1 MGLQSALSTALTGMN
16 AAETIIDVAG
26 NNVANS
32 QTVGF
37 KESGVNFATQFL
49 QTASIGSA
57 PSASNGGTN
66 PRQIGLGVKVAEIAQ
81 DFTQGTIEIS
91 SNPLDVAIQGDGFL
105 IVQTNQGQLYTRN
118 GQLKTNAN
126 NELVTTNGDR
136 VLGFNAENGRLITG
150 NMVPLVIPIGG
161 SVVNR
166 VTSTASFS
174 GTFDPQSDVGQGN
187 EIQSGVLTNGTIL
200 APGTFP
206 LNSLLSTPPINPSA
220 VTGTPTGAGTPAAG
234 IYQYRFTYVD
244 SSGSETPGST
254 SISVDTTGTG
264 GEIAL
269 ANLPAIPTGYSGVNI
284 YRTEAGQTTN
294 YYRVNS
300 TPVTSPLTFN
310 DTVADG
316 NGVGGL
322 LTRTALNTDS
332 LDFPGV
338 YSYYVT
344 YYNQSTNTETVPSVL
359 QGPVAINAANQGIRI
374 TNIPQP
380 TQANFDEIRIY
391 RSLNGDT
398 SNFYRIANFAE
409 GQSVYMD
416 RTSDADVITNDP
428 TRVLD
433 LNGPKISND
442 TFLVDIKQRNGSD
455 YPNLFNGPGTLTFT
469 ASKGDIT
476 LPLKEFDVTSTTTV
490 LELMTFMQQSL
501 GINTSVDDAPSISVE
516 NGRLV
521 LEGNAG
527 LENAIEIT
535 ASSVRYTPTST
546 GEEES
551 INFGFT
557 QTEQA
562 VGEGSTSEFV
572 VYDSLGIPLTVQV
585 TTVLEEKNDST
596 TVWRWFATSA
606 DNEPLSG
613 NSTVVGTGTMT
624 YDVDGNFIDNNANTE
639 VLIQR
644 TQTASRDPLTFDLD
658 FSGTN
663 GKDLEYTQL
672 DFKSQDGFAP
682 GTLTDFSVTETGEI
696 RGIYSNGIGQ
706 TLGQIRMARFTNN
719 AGLEQVGNNLFA
731 EGVNSGAANF
741 GDPGDSGL
749 GELTAGAVELS
760 NTDIGQNLIELILA
774 STQYRGGA
782 RVITAVQELLDEL
795 LALRR

>member
-1 MGLQSALSTALTGMN
+1 
-16 AAETIIDVAG
+16 
-26 NNVANS
+26 
-32 QTVGF
+32 
-37 KESGVNFATQFL
+37 
-49 QTASIGSA
+49 
-57 PSASNGGTN
+57 
-66 PRQIGLGVKVAEIAQ
+66 VKVAEIAQ

-126 NELVTTNGDR
+126 NELVTVGGDR

-174 GTFDPQSDVGQGN
+174 GTMDPEAAVGTGN
-187 EIQSGVLTNGTIL
+187 EIQSSVLTNGLID

-206 LNSLLSTPPINPSA
+206 LSSFLATPPINPSG
-220 VTGTPTGAGTPAAG
+220 VTNTPSGVGTPAAG
-234 IYQYRFTYVD
+234 VYQYRFTYVD
-244 SSGSETPGST
+244 SNGNETPGST
-254 SISVDTTGTG
+254 AISVDTTGTG
-264 GEIAL
+264 GEIGL
-269 ANLPAIPTGYSGVNI
+269 ANLPAIPTGYAGVNI
-284 YRTEAGQTTN
+284 YRTEAGQMTN
-294 YYRVNS
+294 FYRVNT
-300 TPVTSPLTFN
+300 TPITGPLEFDDN
-310 DTVADG
+310 VADG
-316 NGVGGL
+316 AFPGNV
-322 LTRTALNTDS
+322 ALNTDS

-338 YSYYVT
+338 YSYYIT
-344 YYNQSTNTETVPSVL
+344 YYNQSTNTETVPSAL
-359 QGPVAINAANQGIRI
+359 QGPVAINSANQGIRI

-391 RSLNGDT
+391 RSLAGDT
-398 SNFYRIANFAE
+398 SNFYRIAEFAE
-409 GQSVYMD
+409 GQTTFMD
-416 RTSDADVITNDP
+416 RTSDADINTADP
-428 TRVLD
+428 TIRLD
-433 LNGPKISND
+433 FNGPKISND
-442 TFLVDIKQRNGSD
+442 TFLVNIKKRNGAD
-455 YPNLFNGPGTLTFT
+455 YPNVFNGPGTLTFQ

-476 LPLKEFDVTSTTTV
+476 LPLKAFTVTSTTTV
-490 LELMTFMQQSL
+490 LDLMTFMQQSL
-501 GINTSVDDAPSISVE
+501 GINTIVDNAPSISVA

-535 ASSVRYTPTST
+535 ASSLRYKPTST
-546 GEEES
+546 GQEAA
-551 INFGFT
+551 INLGFSET
-557 QTEQA
+557 VQA

-572 VYDSLGIPLTVQV
+572 VYDSLGIPLTVQI
-585 TTVLEEKNDST
+585 TTALERKDDSS

-606 DNEPLSG
+606 NNEPLSG
-613 NSTVVGTGTMT
+613 NSTVVGTGTIT
-624 YDVDGNFIDNNANTE
+624 YDVDGNFVDNNADTE

-644 TQTASRDPLTFDLD
+644 TITASRDPLSFNLD

-663 GKDLEYTQL
+663 GKDLGITQL

-682 GTLTDFSVTETGEI
+682 GVLTDFSVTETGEI

-731 EGVNSGAANF
+731 EGVNSGAAAF
-741 GDPGDSGL
+741 GNPGDSGL

>member
-49 QTASIGSA
+49 QTTSIGSA
-57 PSASNGGTN
+57 PSATNGGTN
-66 PRQIGLGVKVAEIAQ
+66 PRQIGLGVKVAEISQ

-105 IVQTNQGQLYTRN
+105 IVQTNQGQNYTRN

-126 NELVTTNGDR
+126 NELVTINGDR

-174 GTFDPQSDVGQGN
+174 GTMDPEASEGVGN
-187 EIQSGVLTNGTIL
+187 EITSGVLTNGLIEP
-200 APGTFP
+200 PGTFP
-206 LNSLLSTPPINPSA
+206 LSSFLSTPPINPGA
-220 VTGTPTGAGTPAAG
+220 VTATPSGTGTPAAG
-234 IYQYRFTYVD
+234 VYHYRFTYID
-244 SSGSETPGST
+244 SNNNETPGST
-254 SISVDTTGTG
+254 SINFDTTGTG

-269 ANLPAIPTGYSGVNI
+269 ANLPAIPTGYAGLNI
-284 YRTEAGQTTN
+284 YRTEADQTGN

-300 TPVTSPLTFN
+300 SPITSPLTFN
-310 DTVADG
+310 DDVADG
-316 NGVGGL
+316 NGAGGL
-322 LTRTALNTDS
+322 LTRTPLDVDA
-332 LDFPGV
+332 LDFPSV

-344 YYNQSTNTETVPSVL
+344 YYNVSTNTETVPSAL
-359 QGPVAINAANQGIRI
+359 QGPLAINAANQGIRV

-398 SNFYRIANFAE
+398 SNFYRIAEFAE
-409 GQSVYMD
+409 GQTTYMD
-416 RTSDADVITNDP
+416 RTPDADVNTTDP
-428 TRVLD
+428 ARVLD

-442 TFLVDIKQRNGSD
+442 TFLVDIKQRSGSD
-455 YPNLFNGPGTLTFT
+455 YPNVFDGPGTLSFT

-476 LPLKEFDVTSTTTV
+476 LPRKEFPVTSTTTV
-490 LELMTFMQQSL
+490 LQLMQFMQQSL
-501 GINTSVDDAPSISVE
+501 GINTSVDDAPSISVV

-521 LEGNAG
+521 IEGNAG

-535 ASSVRYTPTST
+535 ASSIRYTPT
-546 GEEES
+546 GQPEEA
-551 INFGFT
+551 INFGFSE
-557 QTEQA
+557 TEQA

-585 TTVLEEKNDST
+585 TTTLEQKNDSS

-606 DNEPLSG
+606 NNEPLSG
-613 NSTVVGTGTMT
+613 DSTVVGTGTIT
-624 YDVDGNFIDNNANTE
+624 YDVDGVFVDNNPNTE

-644 TQTASRDPLTFDLD
+644 TDTASRDPLRFDLD

-663 GKDLEYTQL
+663 GKDLGYTQL

-682 GTLTDFSVTETGEI
+682 GTLTDFSITETGEI
-696 RGIYSNGIGQ
+696 RGVYSNGIGQ
-706 TLGQIRMARFTNN
+706 TLGQIRMAKFTNN

-741 GDPGDSGL
+741 GNPGDSGI

-760 NTDIGQNLIELILA
+760 NTDIGQNLIDLILA

-795 LALRR
+795 MALQR